1 MSAKDLKA
9 FMRRFVEEWNKGKA
23 AAMKIIDEGCAANI
37 VYNSSSGED
46 IHGLKEYKRF
56 FSEFYD
62 AFPDQ
67 HVTVEDIVA
76 EGDKVV
82 TRYSLTGTHK
92 GKYMGIPATNKKVTM
107 SVIEINRL
115 AGGKV
120 IEEWV
125 RLDTLG
131 FMQQL
136 GVIPTP
142 KK

>member
-1 MSAKDLKA
+1 MSTKDLKTL
-9 FMRRFVEEWNKGKA
+9 MRRFVEEWNKGKA
-23 AAMKIIDEGCAANI
+23 AAMKIIDEECATNI
-37 VYNSSSGED
+37 VYNSSSRED
-46 IHGLKEYKRF
+46 IHGLKDYKQF
-56 FSEFYD
+56 MGEFYD

-67 HVTVEDIVA
+67 HITLEDIVA

-92 GKYMGIPATNKKVTM
+92 GKFVGIPATNKKVTM
-107 SVIEINRL
+107 SVIEIDRV

-125 RLDTLG
+125 RYDTLG

-136 GVIPTP
+136 GVVPKP

>member
-1 MSAKDLKA
+1 MSTKDLKA

-23 AAMKIIDEGCAANI
+23 AAMKMIDEGCATNI

-46 IHGLKEYKRF
+46 IHGLKDYKQF
-56 FSEFYD
+56 FGVFFD

-67 HVTVEDIVA
+67 HITLEDIVA

-92 GKYMGIPATNKKVTM
+92 GKYAGIPATNKKVKM
-107 SVIEINRL
+107 SVIEIDRV
-115 AGGKV
+115 AGGKI
-120 IEEWV
+120 IEEWI
-125 RLDTLG
+125 RLDNLG

-136 GVIPTP
+136 GVIPMP